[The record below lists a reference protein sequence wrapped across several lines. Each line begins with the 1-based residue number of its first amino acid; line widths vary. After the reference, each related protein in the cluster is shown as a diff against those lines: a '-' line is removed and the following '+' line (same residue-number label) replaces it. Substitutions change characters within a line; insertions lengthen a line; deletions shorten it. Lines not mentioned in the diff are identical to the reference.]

1 MCLRLNLQATSR
13 KNTFLPP
20 KELRLLSGVDHP
32 RTYHSRF
39 IFSALKGKQ
48 LSHASFRSSGFPG
61 AFGRRNRDI
70 NVDSVAEF
78 PTLGA
83 SVETVSFHRWR
94 HRRELWFSDAGRIW
108 TGEREKRRCSLVE
121 WRRRQEYFDGN
132 PESFRAFP
140 KLKQLPNLGFVFGKS
155 TI

>member
-1 MCLRLNLQATSR
+1 MQSNNVGLPGDNKDNNQEEKEEDSNEEKSSPVCIFLVKKYLFVSRLNLQATSR

-32 RTYHSRF
+32 RTYHARF
-39 IFSALKGKQ
+39 IFCSQKSKQ

-83 SVETVSFHRWR
+83 SVETVSFR
-94 HRRELWFSDAGRIW
+94 L
-108 TGEREKRRCSLVE
+108 
-121 WRRRQEYFDGN
+121 
-132 PESFRAFP
+132 
-140 KLKQLPNLGFVFGKS
+140 
-155 TI
+155 